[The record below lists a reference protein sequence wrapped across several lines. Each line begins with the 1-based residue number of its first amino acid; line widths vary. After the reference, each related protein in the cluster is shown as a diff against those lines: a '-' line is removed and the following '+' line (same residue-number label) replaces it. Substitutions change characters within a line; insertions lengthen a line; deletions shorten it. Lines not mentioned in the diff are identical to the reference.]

1 MRKKLLLISLII
13 PFIFSMFSVGIIKIT
28 AAETH
33 DIAVLSVTSDP
44 TSVELGELVNVTVV
58 VENQGDETETFNV
71 TVYYDTNTIG
81 TQDVTSLA
89 AGANTS
95 LTFVWDTTDAWVHIK
110 EDGSMPF
117 KITATASTVA
127 GETPAD
133 TADNTLVSSD
143 RVRVV
148 KSPYIAV
155 FPHSTVNPSL
165 TIGTTYTV
173 SIKTNYTENDI
184 AGWQFGLYYNPS
196 VLHGVNVTNGDLI
209 TTDKDPTAMFLKG
222 TFDNTNGKLT
232 ITSALF
238 ATTEPIPLTSGPGTL
253 ANVTFDVVGVGES
266 SITISVREDE
276 TKLKG
281 YSGGGYGDPFDI
293 VDGFVDSDHI
303 GQGYFRNSAAE
314 VVHDVA
320 VISVTLNATDVD
332 RGEPVKITVEIKNN
346 GTTTEDVTVEVSRR
360 PEATPPGPGSSWI
373 IDTKTTQDLAA
384 DANTS
389 LAFIWDT
396 SGVRSGKH
404 IITATAESVEG
415 ETNTEDNTLQ
425 SAQMVNVTVKG
436 EKPIPLELIIGIA
449 VAVVAVIVIVIIVLR
464 RGRKPTPE

>member
-13 PFIFSMFSVGIIKIT
+13 PFIFSIFSVGMIRVT
-28 AAETH
+28 AAGTR
-33 DIAVLSVTSDP
+33 DVAVLSVTPDP
-44 TSVELGELVNVTVV
+44 TSVKLGELVNITVV
-58 VENQGDETETFNV
+58 VENQGDQTETFSV

-81 TQDVTSLA
+81 TQSVTSLA

-95 LTFVWDTTDAWVHIK
+95 LTFVWDTKNVWIDTLV
-110 EDGSMPF
+110 GSIPF
-117 KITATASTVA
+117 KINATASTVA
-127 GETPAD
+127 GETD

-148 KSPYIAV
+148 KSPYIGV
-155 FPHSTVNPSL
+155 FPHCTVSTNL
-165 TIGTTYTV
+165 TEGTTYTV
-173 SIKTNYTENDI
+173 SIKTDYTGSDI
-184 AGWQFGLYYNPS
+184 TGWQFVLYYNPS
-196 VLHGVNVTNGDLI
+196 VLHGVSITNGDLI
-209 TTDKDPTAMFLKG
+209 TTDKHPDAKFNPG
-222 TFDNTNGKLT
+222 TFNNQAGKLT
-232 ITSALF
+232 ITSAF
-238 ATTEPIPLTSGPGTL
+238 FFFMTEPAPITSGPGTL

-266 SITISVREDE
+266 SLTIGVGEDE

-281 YSGGGYGDPFDI
+281 YSGGGYGDPYDI
-293 VDGFVDSDHI
+293 VDGFVDADHI

-314 VVHDVA
+314 VIHDVA
-320 VISVTLNATDVD
+320 VISVTPNATDVE

-346 GTTTEDVTVEVSRR
+346 GTTAEDVTVEVSHR

>member
-13 PFIFSMFSVGIIKIT
+13 PFIFSIFSVGMMRIT

-33 DIAVLSVTSDP
+33 DIAVLSVTPDP

-58 VENQGDETETFNV
+58 VENQGNETETFSV

-95 LTFVWDTTDAWVHIK
+95 LTFIWDTTGVSVYIK
-110 EDGSMPF
+110 DGSTPF

-127 GETPAD
+127 GETD

-148 KSPYIAV
+148 KSPYIGV
-155 FPHSTVNPSL
+155 FPHCTVSTNL
-165 TIGTTYTV
+165 TVGRTYTV
-173 SIKTNYTENDI
+173 SIKTDYTGSDI
-184 AGWQFGLYYNPS
+184 TGWQFVLYYKPS
-196 VLHGVNVTNGDLI
+196 VLHGVSVTNGDLI
-209 TTDKDPTAMFLKG
+209 TTDKHPDAQFNPG
-222 TFDNTNGKLT
+222 TFNNQEGKLT
-232 ITSALF
+232 ITSAF
-238 ATTEPIPLTSGPGTL
+238 FFFMTEPAPLTSGPGTL
-253 ANVTFDVVGVGES
+253 ANVTFEVVGVGES
-266 SITISVREDE
+266 AIALGIGWGE

-281 YSGGGYGDPFDI
+281 YTEGGYGDPYDI
-293 VDGFVDSDHI
+293 IEGFVDSDHLA
-303 GQGYFRNSAAE
+303 QGYFRNSAAE
-314 VVHDVA
+314 IVHDVA
-320 VISVTLNATDVD
+320 VISVTPNATDVE
-332 RGEPVKITVEIKNN
+332 RGEPVEITVEIKNN
-346 GTTTEDVTVEVSRR
+346 GTAPEDVTVKVSRR
-360 PEATPPGPGSSWI
+360 LEAGGSSWI

-389 LAFIWDT
+389 LNFIWDT
-396 SGVRSGKH
+396 SGVRAGNH
-404 IITATAESVEG
+404 IITATAEPVSG

-425 SAQMVNVTVKG
+425 SEEMIMVRAKR
-436 EKPIPLELIIGIA
+436 EEPIPPWLIIGIG
-449 VAVVAVIVIVIIVLR
+449 VAVIAVMVIVVIVLR